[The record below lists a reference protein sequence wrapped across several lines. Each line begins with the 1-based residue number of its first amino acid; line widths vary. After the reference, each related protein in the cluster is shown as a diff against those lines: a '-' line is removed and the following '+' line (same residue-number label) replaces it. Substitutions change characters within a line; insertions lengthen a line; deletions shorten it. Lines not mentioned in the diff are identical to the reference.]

1 MDNWPAKL
9 KSYVQQGKYILI
21 SPHAIIDPSAQIA
34 EGVEVGPF
42 TVIGPDVV
50 IEEGTVI
57 ASHVV
62 VKGPTKIGKNN
73 KIFQFC
79 TIGED
84 CQDKKFAGEPT
95 RLEIGDNNIFREAC
109 TVHRGTTQ
117 DNSLTKIGSHNL
129 FMVNVHIAHDVMMAD
144 NCILAND
151 TNIAGHVHI
160 DDYVILGGA
169 SQVHQFVKI
178 GAHSM
183 CGTGSI
189 VLKDVPA
196 YVMANGN
203 SAKPHGI
210 NIEGLKRRGF
220 EKSDIRVLRSAYKS
234 IYRKGLTLDE
244 AMLELKELLNE
255 SSSVQT
261 LIDSINVS
269 TRGIIR

>member
-1 MDNWPAKL
+1 MPK
-9 KSYVQQGKYILI
+9 GKYILI
-21 SPHAIIDPSAQIA
+21 DSRAIIDPSAKLA
-34 EGVEVGPF
+34 ENVEVGPF
-42 TVIGPDVV
+42 TVIGPDVT
-50 IEEGTVI
+50 IDEGTVI
-57 ASHVV
+57 GSHVV
-62 VKGPTKIGKNN
+62 IKGPTSIGKHNRV
-73 KIFQFC
+73 FQFC

-84 CQDKKFAGEPT
+84 CQDKKFNGEPT
-95 RLEIGDNNIFREAC
+95 RLEIGDHNIFREAC

-129 FMVNVHIAHDVMMAD
+129 FMVNVHVAHDAMIGD

-160 DDYVILGGA
+160 GNYAILGGA

-178 GAHSM
+178 GSHSM

-196 YVMANGN
+196 YIMANGN

-210 NIEGLKRRGF
+210 NVEGLKRRGF
-220 EKSDIRVLRSAYKS
+220 EKNDIRMLRNAYKS
-234 IYRKGLTLDE
+234 VYRKGLTLEE
-244 AMLELKELLNE
+244 ARPELLELLKESPAVE
-255 SSSVQT
+255 AF
-261 LIDSINVS
+261 IDSIDQS

>member
-1 MDNWPAKL
+1 MIHPTAL
-9 KSYVQQGKYILI
+9 
-21 SPHAIIDPSAQIA
+21 IDPSAKLA
-34 EGVEVGPF
+34 DNVTVGPW
-42 TVIGPDVV
+42 TVIGPDVE
-50 IEEGTVI
+50 IGEGTEI
-57 ASHVV
+57 SSHVV

-73 KIFQFC
+73 RIFQFC

-84 CQDKKFAGEPT
+84 CQDKKFKGEPT
-95 RLEIGDNNIFREAC
+95 RLEIGDDNIFREAC

-129 FMVNVHIAHDVMMAD
+129 FMVNVHIAHDVMLAD
-144 NCILAND
+144 NCIFAND

-160 DDYVILGGA
+160 GDYVILGGA

-196 YVMANGN
+196 YIMANGN
-203 SAKPHGI
+203 SAQPHGI

-220 EKSDIRVLRSAYKS
+220 EKADIRVLRNAYKS

-244 AMLELKELLNE
+244 ALMELKAMTSE
-255 SSSVQT
+255 SSAVQL
-261 LIDSINVS
+261 LIDSLEQS

>member
-1 MDNWPAKL
+1 MGNLPVRL
-9 KSYVQQGKYILI
+9 KFYVQKGKYTLI
-21 SPHAIIDPSAQIA
+21 STSAIIDPSAQIA
-34 EGVEVGPF
+34 DGVEIGPF

-50 IEEGTVI
+50 IEEGTI
-57 ASHVV
+57 ISSHVV

-73 KIFQFC
+73 RIFQFC

-117 DNSLTKIGSHNL
+117 DNSLTKIGSNNL
-129 FMVNVHIAHDVMMAD
+129 FMVNVHIAHDVMLED

-160 DDYVILGGA
+160 GNYAILGGA

-196 YVMANGN
+196 FIMANGN

-220 EKSDIRVLRSAYKS
+220 EKTDIRVLRNAYKS
-234 IYRKGLTLDE
+234 VYRKGLTLDE
-244 AMLELKELLNE
+244 AMLELKDLIEE

-261 LIDSINVS
+261 FIDSINVS

>member
-1 MDNWPAKL
+1 MIHPT
-9 KSYVQQGKYILI
+9 
-21 SPHAIIDPSAQIA
+21 AIIDPSAKLADNVTI
-34 EGVEVGPF
+34 GPW
-42 TVIGPDVV
+42 TVIGADVE
-50 IEEGTVI
+50 IGEGTEI
-57 ASHVV
+57 SSHVV

-73 KIFQFC
+73 RIFQFC

-84 CQDKKFAGEPT
+84 CQDKKFKGEPT
-95 RLEIGDNNIFREAC
+95 RLEIGDDNIFREAC

-117 DNSLTKIGSHNL
+117 DNSLTKIGSNNL
-129 FMVNVHIAHDVMMAD
+129 FMVNVHIAHDVMLAD

-160 DDYVILGGA
+160 GNYVILGGA

-196 YVMANGN
+196 YIMANGN
-203 SAKPHGI
+203 SAQPHGI

-220 EKSDIRVLRSAYKS
+220 EKSDIQVLRKAYKS

-244 AMLELKELLNE
+244 ALLELNALKDE
-255 SSSVQT
+255 SSGVHL
-261 LIDSINVS
+261 LIESIEQS

>member
-1 MDNWPAKL
+1 
-9 KSYVQQGKYILI
+9 LI
-21 SPHAIIDPSAQIA
+21 HPTALIDPSAKLA
-34 EGVEVGPF
+34 DNVTVGPW
-42 TVIGPDVV
+42 TVIGPDVE
-50 IEEGTVI
+50 IGEGTEI
-57 ASHVV
+57 SSHVV

-73 KIFQFC
+73 RIFQFC

-84 CQDKKFAGEPT
+84 CQDKKFKGEPT
-95 RLEIGDNNIFREAC
+95 RLEIGDDNIFREAC

-129 FMVNVHIAHDVMMAD
+129 FMVNVHIAHDVMLAD
-144 NCILAND
+144 NCIFAND

-160 DDYVILGGA
+160 GDYVILGGA

-196 YVMANGN
+196 YIMANGN
-203 SAKPHGI
+203 SAQPHGI

-220 EKSDIRVLRSAYKS
+220 EKADIRVLRNAYKS
-234 IYRKGLTLDE
+234 VYRKGLTLDE
-244 AMLELKELLNE
+244 ALMELKAMTSE
-255 SSSVQT
+255 SSAVQL
-261 LIDSINVS
+261 LIDSLEQS

>member
-1 MDNWPAKL
+1 VPK
-9 KSYVQQGKYILI
+9 GKYILI
-21 SPHAIIDPSAQIA
+21 DSRAIIDPSAKLA
-34 EGVEVGPF
+34 ENVEVGPF
-42 TVIGPDVV
+42 TVIGPDVT
-50 IEEGTVI
+50 IDEGTVI
-57 ASHVV
+57 GSHVV
-62 VKGPTKIGKNN
+62 IKGPTSIGKHNRV
-73 KIFQFC
+73 FQFC

-84 CQDKKFAGEPT
+84 CQDKKFNGEPT
-95 RLEIGDNNIFREAC
+95 RLEIGDHNIFREAC

-129 FMVNVHIAHDVMMAD
+129 FMVNVHVAHDAMIGD

-160 DDYVILGGA
+160 GNYAILGGA

-178 GAHSM
+178 GSHSM

-196 YVMANGN
+196 YIMANGN

-210 NIEGLKRRGF
+210 NVEGLKRRGF
-220 EKSDIRVLRSAYKS
+220 EKNDIRMLRNAYKS
-234 IYRKGLTLDE
+234 VYRKGLTLEE
-244 AMLELKELLNE
+244 ARPELLELLKESPAVE
-255 SSSVQT
+255 AF
-261 LIDSINVS
+261 IDSIDQS

>member
-1 MDNWPAKL
+1 
-9 KSYVQQGKYILI
+9 LI
-21 SPHAIIDPSAQIA
+21 HPTAIIDPSAKLADNVKI
-34 EGVEVGPF
+34 GPW
-42 TVIGPDVV
+42 TVIGPDVE
-50 IEEGTVI
+50 IGSGTEI
-57 ASHVV
+57 SSHVV

-73 KIFQFC
+73 RIFQFC

-84 CQDKKFAGEPT
+84 CQDKKFKGEPT
-95 RLEIGDNNIFREAC
+95 RLEIGDDNIFREAC

-129 FMVNVHIAHDVMMAD
+129 FMVNVHFAHDAIIGD

-160 DDYVILGGA
+160 GDYVILGGA

-178 GAHSM
+178 GSHSM

-203 SAKPHGI
+203 SAQPHGI

-220 EKSDIRVLRSAYKS
+220 EKSDIRVLRNAYKS

-244 AMLELKELLNE
+244 ALMEVKAMKED
-255 SSSVQT
+255 SSSVDL
-261 LIDSINVS
+261 LIESIEQS

>member
-1 MDNWPAKL
+1 MPK
-9 KSYVQQGKYILI
+9 GKYILI
-21 SPHAIIDPSAQIA
+21 DSRAIIDPSAKLA
-34 EGVEVGPF
+34 ENVEVGPF
-42 TVIGPDVV
+42 TIIGPDVT
-50 IEEGTVI
+50 IDEGTVI
-57 ASHVV
+57 GSHVV
-62 VKGPTKIGKNN
+62 IKGPTSIGKHNQV
-73 KIFQFC
+73 FQFC

-84 CQDKKFAGEPT
+84 CQDKKFNGEPT
-95 RLEIGDNNIFREAC
+95 RLEIGDHNIFREAC

-129 FMVNVHIAHDVMMAD
+129 FMVNVHVAHDVMIGD
-144 NCILAND
+144 NGIFAND

-160 DDYVILGGA
+160 GNYAILGGA

-178 GAHSM
+178 GSHSM

-210 NIEGLKRRGF
+210 NVEGLKRRGF
-220 EKSDIRVLRSAYKS
+220 EKNDIRVLRNAYKTV
-234 IYRKGLTLDE
+234 YRKGLTLEE
-244 AMLELKELLNE
+244 AKPELQELLKDSPAVEVFIE
-255 SSSVQT
+255 SIEQ
-261 LIDSINVS
+261 S

>member
-1 MDNWPAKL
+1 MPK
-9 KSYVQQGKYILI
+9 GKYILI
-21 SPHAIIDPSAQIA
+21 DSRAIIDPSAKLA
-34 EGVEVGPF
+34 ENVEVGPF
-42 TVIGPDVV
+42 TVIGPDVT
-50 IEEGTVI
+50 IDEGTVI
-57 ASHVV
+57 SSHVV
-62 VKGPTKIGKNN
+62 IKGPTSIGKHNR
-73 KIFQFC
+73 IFQFC

-84 CQDKKFAGEPT
+84 CQDKKFKGEPT
-95 RLEIGDNNIFREAC
+95 RLEIGDHNIFREAC

-117 DNSLTKIGSHNL
+117 DNSLTKIGSDNL
-129 FMVNVHIAHDVMMAD
+129 FMVNVHVAHDVIIAD

-160 DDYVILGGA
+160 GNYVILGGA

-178 GAHSM
+178 GSHSM

-196 YVMANGN
+196 YIMANGN

-220 EKSDIRVLRSAYKS
+220 EKNDIRVLRNAYKTV
-234 IYRKGLTLDE
+234 YRKGLTLEE
-244 AMLELKELLNE
+244 ARPELLELLKESPAVEAFIE
-255 SSSVQT
+255 S
-261 LIDSINVS
+261 IDQS

>member
-1 MDNWPAKL
+1 MID
-9 KSYVQQGKYILI
+9 SR
-21 SPHAIIDPSAQIA
+21 AIIDPSAKIA
-34 EGVEVGPF
+34 DNVEIGPF
-42 TVIGPDVV
+42 SIIGPDVT
-50 IEEGTVI
+50 IGDGTVI
-57 ASHVV
+57 GSHVV
-62 VKGPTKIGKNN
+62 VKGPTVIGKYNR
-73 KIFQFC
+73 IFQFC

-84 CQDKKFAGEPT
+84 CQDKKFKGEAT
-95 RLEIGDNNIFREAC
+95 CLEIGDHNIFREAC

-129 FMVNVHIAHDVMMAD
+129 FMVNVHIAHDVIIND

-160 DDYVILGGA
+160 GDYVILGGA
-169 SQVHQFVKI
+169 SQVHQFVKV
-178 GAHSM
+178 GSHSM

-220 EKSDIRVLRSAYKS
+220 EKNDIKVLRNAYKS
-234 IYRKGLTLDE
+234 VYRKGLTVEE
-244 AMLELKELLNE
+244 ARSELLELLKE
-255 SSSVQT
+255 SSAVQAF
-261 LIDSINVS
+261 IDSIDQS
-269 TRGIIR
+269 SRGIIR

>member
-1 MDNWPAKL
+1 MCTKEFRA
-9 KSYVQQGKYILI
+9 LI
-21 SPHAIIDPSAQIA
+21 DPRAIIDPSAVLA
-34 EGVEVGPF
+34 DDVEVGPW
-42 TVIGPDVV
+42 TVIGPDVE
-50 IEEGTVI
+50 IGEGTVI

-73 KIFQFC
+73 RIFQFC
-79 TIGED
+79 TVGED
-84 CQDKKFAGEPT
+84 CQDKKFLGEAT

-117 DNSLTKIGSHNL
+117 DKSLTKIGNGNL
-129 FMVNVHIAHDVMMAD
+129 FMVNVHIAHDVMIAN

-160 DDYVILGGA
+160 GENAILGGA
-169 SQVHQFVKI
+169 SQVHQFVQI
-178 GAHSM
+178 GCHSM

-196 YVMANGN
+196 YIMANGN

-210 NIEGLKRRGF
+210 NSEGLKRRGF
-220 EKSDIRVLRSAYKS
+220 TPDDIRALRNAYKLV
-234 IYRKGLTLDE
+234 YRKSLTLEE
-244 AMLELKELLNE
+244 ALLELKPLVSQ
-255 SSSVQT
+255 SSSVT
-261 LIDSINVS
+261 AFIDSLQLS

>member
-1 MDNWPAKL
+1 
-9 KSYVQQGKYILI
+9 LI
-21 SPHAIIDPSAQIA
+21 HPTALIDPSAKLA
-34 EGVEVGPF
+34 DNVTVGPW
-42 TVIGPDVV
+42 TVIGPDVE
-50 IEEGTVI
+50 IGEGTEI
-57 ASHVV
+57 SSHVV

-73 KIFQFC
+73 RIFQFC

-84 CQDKKFAGEPT
+84 CQDKKFKGEPT
-95 RLEIGDNNIFREAC
+95 RLEIGDDNIFREAC

-129 FMVNVHIAHDVMMAD
+129 FMVNVHIAHDVMLAD
-144 NCILAND
+144 NCIFAND

-160 DDYVILGGA
+160 GDYVILGGA

-196 YVMANGN
+196 YIMANGN
-203 SAKPHGI
+203 SAQPHGI

-220 EKSDIRVLRSAYKS
+220 EKADIRVLRNAYKS

-244 AMLELKELLNE
+244 ALMELKAMTSE
-255 SSSVQT
+255 SSAVQL
-261 LIDSINVS
+261 LIDSLEQS

>member
-1 MDNWPAKL
+1 
-9 KSYVQQGKYILI
+9 LI
-21 SPHAIIDPSAQIA
+21 HPTALIDPSAKLA
-34 EGVEVGPF
+34 DNVTVGPW
-42 TVIGPDVV
+42 TVIGPDVE
-50 IEEGTVI
+50 IGEGTEI
-57 ASHVV
+57 SSHVV

-73 KIFQFC
+73 RIFQFC

-84 CQDKKFAGEPT
+84 CQDKKFKGEPT
-95 RLEIGDNNIFREAC
+95 RLEIGDDNIFREAC

-129 FMVNVHIAHDVMMAD
+129 FMVNVHIAHDVMLAD

-160 DDYVILGGA
+160 GDYVILGGA

-196 YVMANGN
+196 YIMANGN
-203 SAKPHGI
+203 SAQPHGI

-220 EKSDIRVLRSAYKS
+220 EKADIRVLRNAYKS
-234 IYRKGLTLDE
+234 VYRKGLTLDE
-244 AMLELKELLNE
+244 ALMELKAMTSE
-255 SSSVQT
+255 SSAVQL
-261 LIDSINVS
+261 LIDSLEQS